1 MSCTYLQTVNLLIFT
16 VSSDLIRLLL
26 NVTGS
31 NINIA
36 CLRLHRK
43 DDTAVVDYLTVILVI
58 VVAVSLKKVQRSVH
72 LPYTVFMFIA
82 GLSISYRDT
91 GSKGHGSLSVWLR
104 GTKFHVLMTFVPA
117 ATVYATL
124 GINHFIF
131 RRCHKEIVV
140 FSVGTLG
147 ISTLVC
153 ALYAFI
159 FMGTNTLKNSLIFG
173 ILLCSNERF
182 PMADKLFEE
191 GRYPILTTMLQAES
205 ALNNIFVWSVLGYV
219 DDRLSGRS
227 DIWTLLKHLVLKHAV
242 GLVFGVAMGTLAIR
256 SLRLAPQSQSS
267 NTILLVVL
275 TYVTFC
281 TLEWSGSSGVDGVV
295 AFTLMTNSNRLVACT
310 ELEGLL
316 QKYWSAIYD
325 VSGFMSLFM
334 TSLYTGELLF
344 IFFQK
349 EELKYAIWSY
359 CMRTLV
365 RFFAV
370 AALFPIIEQFG
381 YPVSW
386 RQAVVTVWMGLKGP
400 LNITVVTYYYHRQA
414 TTNVD
419 FVAKTFLNMV
429 CDTFLTQLI
438 NLTFLESVF
447 RIFGGVF
454 PITSSVNDISQHP
467 AVKDGEVHIAST
479 RADRCQN
486 APSTEV
492 ITSSLKG
499 G

>member
-1 MSCTYLQTVNLLIFT
+1 
-16 VSSDLIRLLL
+16 
-26 NVTGS
+26 
-31 NINIA
+31 
-36 CLRLHRK
+36 
-43 DDTAVVDYLTVILVI
+43 
-58 VVAVSLKKVQRSVH
+58 
-72 LPYTVFMFIA
+72 
-82 GLSISYRDT
+82 
-91 GSKGHGSLSVWLR
+91 
-104 GTKFHVLMTFVPA
+104 
-117 ATVYATL
+117 
-124 GINHFIF
+124 
-131 RRCHKEIVV
+131 
-140 FSVGTLG
+140 
-147 ISTLVC
+147 
-153 ALYAFI
+153 
-159 FMGTNTLKNSLIFG
+159 MGTNTLKNSLIFG

-267 NTILLVVL
+267 NTVLLVVL

-281 TLEWSGSSGVDGVV
+281 TLEWFGSSGVDGVV
-295 AFTLMTNSNRLVACT
+295 AFTLTTNSNRLVACT

-429 CDTFLTQLI
+429 CDTLLTQLI

-447 RIFGGVF
+447 RIFGELF
-454 PITSSVNDISQHP
+454 PFNARQNEPMDPFKRKSGKSENMLSQSNKIERP
-467 AVKDGEVHIAST
+467 T
-479 RADRCQN
+479 
-486 APSTEV
+486 P
-492 ITSSLKG
+492 
-499 G
+499 

>member
-1 MSCTYLQTVNLLIFT
+1 
-16 VSSDLIRLLL
+16 
-26 NVTGS
+26 
-31 NINIA
+31 
-36 CLRLHRK
+36 
-43 DDTAVVDYLTVILVI
+43 
-58 VVAVSLKKVQRSVH
+58 
-72 LPYTVFMFIA
+72 MFIA
-82 GLSISYRDT
+82 GLSISYHDT

-104 GTKFHVLMTFVPA
+104 STKFHVLMTFVPA

-267 NTILLVVL
+267 NTVLLVVL

-281 TLEWSGSSGVDGVV
+281 TLEWFGSSGVDGVV
-295 AFTLMTNSNRLVACT
+295 AFTLTTNSNRLVACT

-419 FVAKTFLNMV
+419 FVAK
-429 CDTFLTQLI
+429 
-438 NLTFLESVF
+438 
-447 RIFGGVF
+447 
-454 PITSSVNDISQHP
+454 
-467 AVKDGEVHIAST
+467 
-479 RADRCQN
+479 
-486 APSTEV
+486 V
-492 ITSSLKG
+492 I
-499 G
+499 